1 MKSGKRQVLEAMS
14 FAGNMGFIM
23 AVNAAV
29 GLLLGKGIDKWMDS
43 SPWGVGL
50 GVAFG
55 MIAGLRAVFRRAA
68 ELGGGDEKKN
78 QNSS

>member
-1 MKSGKRQVLEAMS
+1 MKTGKRQVLEAMS

-29 GLLLGKGIDKWMDS
+29 GLLLGKGVDKWLDT
-43 SPWGVGL
+43 SPWGVGI
-50 GVAFG
+50 GVALG

-68 ELGGGDEKKN
+68 ELGGEDEKKN
-78 QNSS
+78 QSHS